1 MTIQVGADPAN
12 TLTSAERL
20 ASGKGWAPGD
30 LFRDHSGNEWIYVQA
45 GAAIA
50 QNLLV
55 RVLASA
61 HQAVP
66 FTSAGVAG
74 TAGAVKCY
82 AISASASIAS
92 GSYGWVMTKGTAG
105 VLVSASAT
113 GTYVPTAGQLYALA
127 SAAATGRVSQT
138 ATSTHF
144 AAIGLAVAA
153 TATTST
159 ITSAVPVVFFDGIT
173 MTTVEA

>member
-1 MTIQVGADPAN
+1 MTIQIGMDPSV

-20 ASGKGWAPGD
+20 TTGKGWAPGSIA
-30 LFRDHSGNEWIYVQA
+30 RDRLGNEWIFVQA
-45 GAAIA
+45 SAALP
-50 QNLLV
+50 QNKLV

-61 HQAVP
+61 HQAAA

-92 GSYGWVMTKGTAG
+92 GSYGWVMTKGQAG
-105 VLVSASAT
+105 ITVSASAT
-113 GTYVPTAGQLYALA
+113 GTYSPGAQLYALA
-127 SAAATGRVSQT
+127 SAAVAGTVSST
-138 ATSTHF
+138 ATTTHF
-144 AAIGLAVAA
+144 AAIGLTVGA
-153 TATTST
+153 TST
-159 ITSAVPVVFFDGIT
+159 ASTIAVAVPVLFFNGIT